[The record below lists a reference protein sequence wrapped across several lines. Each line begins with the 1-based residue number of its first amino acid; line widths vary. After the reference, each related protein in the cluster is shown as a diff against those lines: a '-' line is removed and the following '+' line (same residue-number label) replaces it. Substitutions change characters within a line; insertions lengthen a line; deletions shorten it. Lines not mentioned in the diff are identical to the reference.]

1 MEVTMTANVEMKRVA
16 PILPVRD
23 VSAALAHYRQLGFEV
38 RARLRQARRG
48 LLTSL
53 LLKVFFV
60 RLLLTAGVLASKQSF
75 KLLVGNVR
83 KTFSKL
89 KWITTLAMPAAFARY

>member
-1 MEVTMTANVEMKRVA
+1 MTANVEMKRVA

-89 KWITTLAMPAAFARY
+89 KWISTLAMPAAFARY